1 MEDSKLKNIFTTPE
15 SSEQI
20 LSCKIILTKES
31 VSLTS
36 DTSFINWSMME
47 SILLFL
53 FPNNHNI

>member
-36 DTSFINWSMME
+36 DTSFIN
-47 SILLFL
+47 
-53 FPNNHNI
+53 